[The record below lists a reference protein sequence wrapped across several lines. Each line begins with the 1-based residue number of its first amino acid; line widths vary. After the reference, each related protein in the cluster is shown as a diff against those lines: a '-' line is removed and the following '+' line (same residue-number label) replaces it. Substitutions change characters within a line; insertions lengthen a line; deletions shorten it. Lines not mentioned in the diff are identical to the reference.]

1 VAQTDADLPWTVPNP
16 SAIRSKSLKC
26 RGDDRAGYT
35 VHLFGED
42 AIETFLARI
51 APHCVGPQDQVAQLR
66 SHMLAVAERFSTED
80 TLPAEI
86 WHWIDRERRRLELSW
101 QDLAARAGLA
111 AAGIHF
117 NQLAHQRGFSR
128 KAIARIA
135 AVLGSERLA
144 QAASSDV
151 FWDRIVA
158 IEPRGIED
166 TFDLTVDVDHNFVA
180 DGLIVH
186 NSHSAA
192 YALITYHTAYLK
204 AHFPVEFMCA
214 TLTSDLG
221 KIEKV
226 VGTIAEA
233 RSMGISVLPPDVNE
247 SERQFAVIYEQARAA
262 PAKRSKNPV
271 DQDPYRPRIRVGL
284 GGIKGV
290 GDSAVEAILE
300 ARLGGSFKDL
310 FDFCARVDI
319 RRVNKGV
326 LEALIQSGAF
336 DESLK
341 RTGASRAQ
349 AYASIDKALEGGR
362 GAARDRASGQMGLF
376 GATEIL
382 RPSSG
387 YPQVE
392 GWDAAEQLRRERS
405 SLGYYLSGHP
415 IDRYAQE
422 VSRVATTTTAALG
435 DLRDGTEVTLAGVI
449 ESYRERVPKSGGRLA
464 FFELEDRQGRVEV
477 IVRTK
482 VYAGLE
488 SGLDREARQT
498 VANTVLREGEAVLV
512 SGKVQIDR
520 RRDEN
525 GEIEEVADEDAL
537 ERKLVLNTVT
547 PLGEALKARTKAV
560 WLRLN
565 PSLATENRLRAL
577 RSALADHPG
586 PCPVAATLHLPE
598 GSEVVV
604 HLPGE
609 LRVDP
614 SEALVSRV
622 ERIFGEKVAE
632 LR

>member
-1 VAQTDADLPWTVPNP
+1 
-16 SAIRSKSLKC
+16 
-26 RGDDRAGYT
+26 
-35 VHLFGED
+35 
-42 AIETFLARI
+42 
-51 APHCVGPQDQVAQLR
+51 
-66 SHMLAVAERFSTED
+66 
-80 TLPAEI
+80 
-86 WHWIDRERRRLELSW
+86 
-101 QDLAARAGLA
+101 
-111 AAGIHF
+111 
-117 NQLAHQRGFSR
+117 
-128 KAIARIA
+128 
-135 AVLGSERLA
+135 
-144 QAASSDV
+144 
-151 FWDRIVA
+151 
-158 IEPRGIED
+158 
-166 TFDLTVDVDHNFVA
+166 
-180 DGLIVH
+180 
-186 NSHSAA
+186 
-192 YALITYHTAYLK
+192 
-204 AHFPVEFMCA
+204 
-214 TLTSDLG
+214 
-221 KIEKV
+221 
-226 VGTIAEA
+226 
-233 RSMGISVLPPDVNE
+233 
-247 SERQFAVIYEQARAA
+247 
-262 PAKRSKNPV
+262 
-271 DQDPYRPRIRVGL
+271 
-284 GGIKGV
+284 
-290 GDSAVEAILE
+290 
-300 ARLGGSFKDL
+300 
-310 FDFCARVDI
+310 
-319 RRVNKGV
+319 
-326 LEALIQSGAF
+326 LIQSGAF